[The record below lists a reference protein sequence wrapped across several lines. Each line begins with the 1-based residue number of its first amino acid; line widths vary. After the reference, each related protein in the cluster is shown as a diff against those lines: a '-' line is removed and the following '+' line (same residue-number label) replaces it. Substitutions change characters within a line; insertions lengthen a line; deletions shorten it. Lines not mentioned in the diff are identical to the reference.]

1 MIEEQELVR
10 RTLGGDQGAFER
22 LYRTHLPRTCAVV
35 TNRVWNREDVED
47 LVQMTFMQA
56 YVGLKGFRG
65 EAAFSTW
72 LTQIALNVC
81 ATHLRARQSRRAWL
95 DAVTDPASELQKAWE
110 PSRPPDPE
118 DALCWKECQERVLNA
133 VEGLPASCQE
143 AVWMRYVEDRSY
155 NEIVQ
160 ELQVSMGTVKT
171 WLYRV
176 RQQLKADFQQIDG
189 WRWGEPSAF

>member
-22 LYRTHLPRTCAVV
+22 LYRAHLPRTCAVV
-35 TNRVWNREDVED
+35 ANRVWNREDVED

-56 YVGLKGFRG
+56 YRGLKGFRG

-81 ATHLRARQSRRAWL
+81 ATHLRVRQSRRAWL
-95 DAVTDPASELQKAWE
+95 DAVTDPASEFREAWE

-118 DALCWKECQERVLNA
+118 DALSWKECQERVLNA
-133 VEGLPASCQE
+133 VEGLPTSCQE

-171 WLYRV
+171 WLYRA